1 MIDSIETLATEQLRS
16 HNGQTMTLSDL
27 HATLVDELGP
37 AAGTYHQLYQR
48 LKRSRHRFVLF
59 ERRNAVYPGEFPD
72 ECRTDYERALRT
84 AGFDLSPV
92 VTLAPESDESSD
104 VLSTLRETLLT
115 LSKTLASED
124 AVASELIETV
134 NALEQAPW
142 PRDEAPQPTS
152 RPRRPRR

>member
-1 MIDSIETLATEQLRS
+1 MIDSIETLATEQLRL

-27 HATLVDELGP
+27 HATLVDELGL

-48 LKRSRHRFVLF
+48 LKRSSHRFVLF
-59 ERRNAVYPGEFPD
+59 ERPSAVYPSEFPD
-72 ECRTDYERALRT
+72 EWRSDYERALRT
-84 AGFDLSPV
+84 AGLDLSPV
-92 VTLAPESDESSD
+92 VTLVPQSDEADD

-115 LSKTLASED
+115 LSKTLQSDE

-134 NALEQAPW
+134 NALEQVPW
-142 PRDEAPQPTS
+142 TRGEVQQPTS